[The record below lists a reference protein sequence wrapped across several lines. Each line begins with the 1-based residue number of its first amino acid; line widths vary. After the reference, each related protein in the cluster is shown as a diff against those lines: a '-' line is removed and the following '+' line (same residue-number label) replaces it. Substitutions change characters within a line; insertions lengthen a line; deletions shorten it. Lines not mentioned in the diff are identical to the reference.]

1 MLIIDGHLDLAWNA
15 LALGRDI
22 TQPLAVI
29 RALEGEVPAHGA
41 GVATVCLPSLR
52 TAGVRVAIATIFAA
66 PHSEHQ
72 PDGYHTAEEAY
83 AQGKAQ
89 LRYYQQLEDDGEIR
103 IIRTRQQLAES
114 IAGEGASPGIVLLLE
129 GAEPLRTPAD
139 LVEYFAVGV
148 RIVGPAWHATRYAG
162 GTGEPG
168 PLTVMGGELLQEM
181 DRLGVALDISHLA
194 EEACTQAFALF
205 PGNIIASHCNA
216 RHITAVERNLTD
228 AHMQQI
234 VAHGG
239 VIGLVLYNRF
249 IRNGWSEK
257 DGKDAVSLNHLLEH
271 ARYIAATI
279 GAKHLALG
287 SDMDGGLGRD
297 DIPCELDSCAD
308 YAKISAALAMSGF
321 TDEEITG
328 IMGGNWAR
336 VLDQLLPS

>member
-15 LALGRDI
+15 IALGRDI

-29 RALEGEVPAHGA
+29 RALEGDVPVYGA
-41 GVATVCLPSLR
+41 GVATVSLTSLR
-52 TAGVRVAIATIFAA
+52 TAGVRAAIATIFAA

-83 AQGKAQ
+83 AQGTAQ
-89 LRYYQQLEDDGEIR
+89 LRYYQQMEDNGEIR
-103 IIRTRQQLAES
+103 IIRTRQQLAET
-114 IAGEGASPGIVLLLE
+114 IAGEGTTPGVVLLLE

-139 LVEYFAVGV
+139 LMEFYAAGV

-168 PLTVMGGELLQEM
+168 PLTEIGVELLQEM
-181 DRLGVALDISHLA
+181 ARMGVALDISHLA

-205 PGNIIASHCNA
+205 RGFIIASHANA
-216 RHITAVERNLTD
+216 RAITPVERNLTD
-228 AHMQQI
+228 AQLRHI
-234 VAHGG
+234 ADRNGI
-239 VIGLVLYNRF
+239 IGLVLYNRF
-249 IRNGWSEK
+249 IRHSWSEK

-271 ARYIAATI
+271 ARYIATTI

-308 YAKISAALAMSGF
+308 YTKISDGLVKSGF
-321 TDEEITG
+321 TDSEIAG